1 MATRIGLVGLGRM
14 GRAIQARL
22 KDSGFDVIGWD
33 RDAVAMKAA
42 AGNGMEVAA
51 HPRAVA
57 DGSDGTVISII
68 TEDSGVKTIFRGA
81 DGFLSG
87 DVRGKLFIEM
97 STLQPM
103 TGRELAPLVTAAG
116 ARLIDSPV
124 LGTIPSVRD
133 GKLFA
138 LVGGKGED
146 LDAARSVL
154 EKLTRKITHMGPNG
168 SGYAMKLAVNLGLAA
183 FIQATAESLALGER
197 EGLSLHQML
206 DVLGEAPTAN
216 GWFAAKKSLLAGEP
230 ADITLDLKTL
240 RKDIMSAVAA
250 GAAGGTGMPL
260 SSGVLATL
268 SAAVAQGWGD
278 KDIGELAKFF
288 REHMGQKF
296 S

>member
-1 MATRIGLVGLGRM
+1 MKIGLVGLGRM

-22 KDSGFDVIGWD
+22 ADSGHDVIGWD
-33 RDAVAMKAA
+33 RDAAAMQPAA
-42 AGNGMEVAA
+42 ESGMAIAA

-57 DGSDGTVISII
+57 DGADTVISII
-68 TEDSGVKTIFRGA
+68 TEDQGVRNIFRGR

-103 TGRELAPLVTAAG
+103 TGRELAPLVEAAG
-116 ARLIDSPV
+116 AALIDAPV
-124 LGTIPSVRD
+124 LGSIPTARD

-138 LVGGKGED
+138 MTGGKAED
-146 LDAARSVL
+146 LERARPVL

-168 SGYAMKLAVNLGLAA
+168 AGYAMKLAVNLGLAA
-183 FIQATAESLALGER
+183 YIQATAESLALGTR
-197 EGLSLHQML
+197 EGLSMQQMIE
-206 DVLGEAPTAN
+206 VLGEAPTAN
-216 GWFAAKKSLLAGEP
+216 GWFAAKKGLLMGED

-240 RKDIMSAVAA
+240 RKDIMSVVAT
-250 GAAGGTGMPL
+250 GALAGTGLPL
-260 SSGVLATL
+260 SSGVLTAL

-278 KDIGELAKFF
+278 KDIGELARFF
-288 REHMGQKF
+288 REHMGQKL

>member
-1 MATRIGLVGLGRM
+1 MKIGLVGLGRM
-14 GRAIQARL
+14 GRAILGRL
-22 KDSGFDVIGWD
+22 ADSGYEVIGWD
-33 RDAVAMKAA
+33 RDAVAMQLAA
-42 AGNGMEVAA
+42 ERGMAIAA

-57 DGSDGTVISII
+57 DGVGTVISII
-68 TEDSGVKTIFRGA
+68 TEDHGVRGIFRGK

-103 TGRELAPLVTAAG
+103 TGRELAPVVEAAG
-116 ARLIDSPV
+116 ANLIESPV
-124 LGTIPSVRD
+124 LGTIPSARD

-138 LVGGKGED
+138 LVGGQAED
-146 LDAARSVL
+146 LERARPVL

-168 SGYAMKLAVNLGLAA
+168 AGYAMKLAVNLGLAA
-183 FIQATAESLALGER
+183 FIQATAESLALGTR
-197 EGLSLHQML
+197 EGLSMQQMI

-216 GWFAAKKSLLAGEP
+216 GWFTAKKKLLMGEP
-230 ADITLDLKTL
+230 DDVTLDLKTL
-240 RKDIMSAVAA
+240 RKDMMSAVAT
-250 GAAGGTGMPL
+250 AALSGTGMPL
-260 SSGVLATL
+260 STGVLTAL

-296 S
+296 I

>member
-1 MATRIGLVGLGRM
+1 MKIGLVGLGRM

-22 KDSGFDVIGWD
+22 AASGFDVIGWD
-33 RDAVAMKAA
+33 RDAVAMAA
-42 AGNGMEVAA
+42 AAENGMEVAA

-68 TEDSGVKTIFRGA
+68 TEDSGVRSIFRGK

-87 DVRGKLFIEM
+87 DVRGMLFIEM

-103 TGRELAPLVTAAG
+103 TGRELAPVVEAAG

-124 LGTIPSVRD
+124 LGTIPSVQG

-138 LVGGKGED
+138 LVGGAAEN
-146 LDAARSVL
+146 LDAARPVL
-154 EKLTRKITHMGPNG
+154 EQLTRKITHMGPNG

-183 FIQATAESLALGER
+183 FIQATAESLALGQR
-197 EGLSLHQML
+197 EGLSLPQML

-216 GWFAAKKSLLAGEP
+216 GWFASKKGLLAGEP

-250 GAAGGTGMPL
+250 GAISGTGMPL
-260 SSGVLATL
+260 SSSVLASL
-268 SAAVAQGWGD
+268 SAAVAHGWGD

-296 S
+296 N

>member
-1 MATRIGLVGLGRM
+1 MRIGLVGLGRM

-22 KDSGFDVIGWD
+22 ADQGFDTIGWD
-33 RDAVAMKAA
+33 RDAAAMNAA
-42 AGNGMEVAA
+42 AGNGLTIAA

-57 DGSDGTVISII
+57 DGADTVISII
-68 TEDSGVKTIFRGA
+68 TDDHGVRNIFRGTV
-81 DGFLSG
+81 GFLSG

-103 TGRELAPLVTAAG
+103 TGRELTPAVEAAG
-116 ARLIDSPV
+116 ASLIEAPV
-124 LGTIPSVRD
+124 LGSIPTARD

-138 LVGGKGED
+138 MVGGNAGD
-146 LDAARSVL
+146 LERARPVL
-154 EKLTRKITHMGPNG
+154 EKLTRKIVHMGPNG
-168 SGYAMKLAVNLGLAA
+168 AGYAMKLAVNLGLAA
-183 FIQATAESLALGER
+183 YIQATGESLALGAR
-197 EGLSLHQML
+197 EGLSMQQMI

-216 GWFAAKKSLLAGEP
+216 GWFAAKKGLLMGEE

-240 RKDIMSAVAA
+240 RKDMMSVVAT
-250 GAAGGTGMPL
+250 GALGGTGMPL
-260 SSGVLATL
+260 STGVLTAL

-278 KDIGELAKFF
+278 KDIAELARFF